1 MKQSVV
7 SNLQDNQTVTTYF
20 LVCEKEIRATRE
32 GKTYLRVEL
41 GDATGRVEARMWDG
55 FERIAPLFERDD
67 FVKVQA
73 RVETY
78 RGKLQVIIE
87 KIRRAEEN
95 EVDPADFFPH
105 TKENV
110 EELYEKLLHVV
121 GSVGNSWLRRL
132 LESVV
137 CDPEIAPRLK
147 RAPAAKV
154 MHHAYSGGLL
164 EHVLSLCNLCR
175 VVAGHYP
182 ETDADLLLSGA
193 VLHDVGK
200 LRELSYERSF
210 GYTDEGQLL
219 GHILVEYE
227 LVSKKMDAIEGFPRE
242 LKILIQHMLISHHG
256 QYEFGSPKLPMF
268 REALLLHYLDDLD
281 SKMGAI
287 RAALEFEQGEGNWTA
302 FNGALA
308 RRILR
313 ADRFLAG
320 PPAPKKEAAAP
331 ENAPAAEEQ
340 ADDPAKAAVPS
351 VVRNLFSV

>member
-1 MKQSVV
+1 MKQSFV
-7 SNLQDNQTVTTYF
+7 SSLQDSQTVTTYF
-20 LVCEKEIRATRE
+20 LVCEKEVRATRE

-55 FERIAPLFERDD
+55 FDRMAASFERDD

-78 RGKLQVIIE
+78 RNKHQLVIE
-87 KIRRAEEN
+87 KIRRADEN
-95 EVDPADFFPH
+95 EIDPADFFAH
-105 TKENV
+105 TRENV
-110 EELYEKLLHVV
+110 DELYERLLQIVA
-121 GSVGNSWLRRL
+121 SVSNPWLRQL

-137 CDPEIAPRLK
+137 RDPEIVPRLK

-154 MHHAYSGGLL
+154 MHHAYGGGLL

-175 VVAGHYP
+175 AVAGHYP
-182 ETDADLLLSGA
+182 EANADLLLSGA

-200 LRELSYERSF
+200 LKELSYERSL
-210 GYTDEGQLL
+210 GYTDEGELL
-219 GHILVEYE
+219 GHILIEYE
-227 LVSKKMDAIEGFPRE
+227 LVSKKMDAIEGFPPE
-242 LKILIQHMLISHHG
+242 LKILVQHMLISHHG

-281 SKMGAI
+281 SKMGAL
-287 RAALEFEQGEGNWTA
+287 RAALDSEQGEGNWTA
-302 FNGALA
+302 FSGALE

-320 PPAPKKEAAAP
+320 SRAPKEKDSAAQV
-331 ENAPAAEEQ
+331 AAGSGNDSHGNE
-340 ADDPAKAAVPS
+340 
-351 VVRNLFSV
+351 